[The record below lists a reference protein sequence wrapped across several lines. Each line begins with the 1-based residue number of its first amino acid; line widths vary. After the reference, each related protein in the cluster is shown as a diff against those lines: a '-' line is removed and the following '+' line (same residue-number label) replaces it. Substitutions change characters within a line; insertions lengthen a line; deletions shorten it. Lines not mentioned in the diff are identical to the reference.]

1 MQNSFS
7 TEQSVTL
14 VQKNLNRGLHRP
26 TVAHWHTHINGVH
39 ATPLMA
45 DWLSNRASLTARLIA
60 HSQQFQV
67 QRLYQGRA
75 MCLQDEFAEIGLT
88 KPQQTIGREVLL
100 RCDDVAVVYAHTIVP
115 LSANAQEWPLFAS
128 LGNRSLGTTLFN
140 DPLVQRGALQYA
152 RLAWTHPLMRRIQH
166 CDLIQQDVNTSPY
179 LLARRSVFTR
189 HGAKL
194 LVTEVF
200 LPTIQDLRL
209 VARSNLSSQ

>member
-1 MQNSFS
+1 M
-7 TEQSVTL
+7 
-14 VQKNLNRGLHRP
+14 
-26 TVAHWHTHINGVH
+26 VAHWHRHINGVH

-60 HSQQFQV
+60 HSQQFRV

-75 MCLQDEFAEIGLT
+75 MCLQDECAEIGLA
-88 KPQQTIGREVLL
+88 KPQQVIEREVLL
-100 RCDDVAVVYAHTIVP
+100 HCDDVAVVYAHTILP
-115 LSANAQEWPLFAS
+115 LSANAQQWPLFAS

-140 DPLVQRGALQYA
+140 DPLVQRGQLQYA
-152 RLAWTHPLMRRIQH
+152 RLGWPHPLMRRIQH
-166 CDLIQQDVNTSPY
+166 CGLIQQGGSELRTP
-179 LLARRSVFTR
+179 LWARRSIFTR

-209 VARSNLSSQ
+209 VAHSNVLVR